1 MIEEESGFSWRWLYV
16 MAYYYYIKSA
26 LIAFVA
32 LKMFFFE
39 GKEFPVLFLLIP
51 AGIAANFGYG
61 LKNKKF
67 SVVFWATI
75 FTLNPIIWIVNYFYF
90 RERQYEMDP

>member
-1 MIEEESGFSWRWLYV
+1 
-16 MAYYYYIKSA
+16 
-26 LIAFVA
+26 
-32 LKMFFFE
+32 
-39 GKEFPVLFLLIP
+39 LIP

-67 SVVFWATI
+67 GVVFWATI